1 MVDSEDEWK
10 IKKGRKP
17 DLFCYCPGMSSQPV
31 ILTCHPGVSSRHV
44 ILTCHPGVS
53 SRHVIP
59 ACHPGLVPG
68 SPYTVPSAEHFLTF
82 L

>member
-17 DLFCYCPGMSSQPV
+17 DLFCYCHPSLSSQP
-31 ILTCHPGVSSRHV
+31 
-44 ILTCHPGVS
+44 
-53 SRHVIP
+53 VIP

-68 SPYTVPSAEHFLTF
+68 SPYTVPSAEHILTF

>member
-17 DLFCYCPGMSSQPV
+17 DLFCYCHPGMSSWRV
-31 ILTCHPGVSSRHV
+31 ILACHPGLSSWHV
-44 ILTCHPGVS
+44 IL
-53 SRHVIP
+53 
-59 ACHPGLVPG
+59 ACHLGLVPG